1 MANRKK
7 NKGGNSDLD
16 GKYWSCPDYVLNCL
30 KNAVKTYESIN
41 KDNKPTEGYKRAK
54 GILENNKIEYKQM
67 KRIKNW
73 FDSFEGDHNDM
84 EYKLNGGKTMNNW
97 VDGTL
102 NRETQAL
109 KAPKKIKSETGLANQ
124 FIKQH
129 SKDNTKVNKDTIKIK
144 LPKISKDVVGQVWR
158 GKPVYEELMR
168 IQELII
174 YESKI

>member
-1 MANRKK
+1 MGNKK
-7 NKGGNSDLD
+7 ENNGGNSDLD
-16 GKYWSCPDYVLNCL
+16 GKFWNCPDYILNTL
-30 KNAVKTYESIN
+30 KNAVNNYESIN
-41 KDNKPTEGYKRAK
+41 KDKKTTEGYKRAK
-54 GILENNKIEYKQM
+54 GIIENKKIEYKQL

-73 FDSFEGDHNDM
+73 FDTFEGNHNDM

-97 VDGTL
+97 VNSTL
-102 NRETQAL
+102 NRETQAV
-109 KAPKKIKSETGLANQ
+109 KAPKKIKSETGLTNQ

-129 SKDNTKVNKDTIKIK
+129 SKDNTKVNKNTMKIK
-144 LPKISKDVVGQVWR
+144 LPKISKDVSGQVWR

>member
-1 MANRKK
+1 
-7 NKGGNSDLD
+7 
-16 GKYWSCPDYVLNCL
+16 
-30 KNAVKTYESIN
+30 
-41 KDNKPTEGYKRAK
+41 
-54 GILENNKIEYKQM
+54 
-67 KRIKNW
+67 
-73 FDSFEGDHNDM
+73 M

-97 VDGTL
+97 VNSTL
-102 NRETQAL
+102 NRETQAV

-129 SKDNTKVNKDTIKIK
+129 SKDNTKVNKNTMKIK
-144 LPKISKDVVGQVWR
+144 LPKISKDVSGQVWR